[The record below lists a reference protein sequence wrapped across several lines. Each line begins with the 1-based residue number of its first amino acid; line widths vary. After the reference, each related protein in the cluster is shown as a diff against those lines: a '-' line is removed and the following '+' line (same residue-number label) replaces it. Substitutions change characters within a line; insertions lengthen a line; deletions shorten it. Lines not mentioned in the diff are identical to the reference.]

1 MAQVLSQE
9 VLFPSSQESNTQR
22 SDSLTTDPTAKVSI
36 HSRDR
41 FLLAQILI
49 NTWFKLLLILIL
61 PLKAL
66 RMWSI
71 LHMITLHHHLIRIAS
86 SRSLQSLQRSM
97 VSKSWLLFAQLSTNY
112 TGLKIIT
119 LLLRSEMRLSRKL
132 FNSMTSLLSWILTLF
147 SAEILTSFTTWLSAL
162 TKVR

>member
-36 HSRDR
+36 HSRDH
-41 FLLAQILI
+41 FLLALILI
-49 NTWFKLLLILIL
+49 NIWFKLLLTLIL
-61 PLKAL
+61 PSKAL

-112 TGLKIIT
+112 TGLRIIT